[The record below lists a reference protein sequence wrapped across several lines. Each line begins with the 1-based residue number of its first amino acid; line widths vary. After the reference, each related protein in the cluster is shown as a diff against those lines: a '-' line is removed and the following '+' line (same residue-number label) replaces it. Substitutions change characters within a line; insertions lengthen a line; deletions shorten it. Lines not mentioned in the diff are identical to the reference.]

1 MPTKRRFEIAELFP
15 QPKIIE
21 LGEGISELATDVRLA
36 TINVWPIQRKALRSI
51 LTLAG
56 VRVVANKKKYVVTA
70 TVRDPAEDPKAF
82 DLRKVPEALRHD
94 YYELRIQDSEV
105 FIDAPYQEG
114 MVWAAQTL
122 GLLFKMMF
130 NGLAVPNLTI
140 RDWPSLPMRGVK
152 MDACCATDRMDLNA
166 WKQAIDIYSTFK
178 LNLLGV
184 GIYDCLPGTR
194 LPEADKPGEF
204 LFPTVSDPPSNN
216 DPHSETRYRYFN
228 VKYDRWYDKTEASLM
243 FQEDFFGDV
252 VTYAKERG
260 MVVFPVFNILGAN
273 TLLPRLIPA
282 ISARNAKGKPTGAGL
297 CMAGG
302 AARDALAKYL
312 EAFMEKYFPD
322 GVEYFHIGTLASLK
336 DESPCQCAK
345 CKATARPKLLA
356 EYLEF
361 LVECLTAHGVGKV
374 IMGANLLFPKTGFA
388 ASALGLLLKKAALK
402 GKLVIDWCVTVGG
415 QPCEAPKVADAAKQK
430 LESWAGPVGSAS
442 IQELYHDSRKELDAG
457 IAAAVKDKLSC
468 VLANVQYDPIFLD
481 HYALL
486 GVRGWENTDPKLDTT
501 DALRERWA
509 SLNWYAYAEDVD
521 KELDALD
528 RLCANPV
535 YQLCLPSRYIGGAG
549 KPKPYPA
556 AALEALAKDKK
567 ATDVLQDVSREAGDL
582 MAAISRRLERVAWAE
597 PLKTALQSMLGCAQR
612 LQIDADVFG
621 LMLEARRLA
630 AAKTPAA
637 KLQKALA
644 DGVTRLTG
652 QLQVIEGSMPDCLLW
667 LTMQQLGCYKLFLER
682 LIGALK
688 AKTAPAK
695 LCWEIP
701 MNWEVP
707 EDK

>member
-70 TVRDPAEDPKAF
+70 TVRDPQECPKAF
-82 DLRKVPEALRHD
+82 DLRKVPEALRRD

-166 WKQAIDIYSTFK
+166 WKQAIDVFSTFK

-184 GIYDCLPGTR
+184 GVYDCLPDMR
-194 LPEADKPGEF
+194 LPEAGRPGEF
-204 LFPTVSDPPSNN
+204 LFPTVSDPASDN

-228 VKYDRWYDKTEASLM
+228 VKYDRWYDKTEPGLM
-243 FQEDFFGDV
+243 FQEDFFEDV
-252 VTYAKERG
+252 VTYARERG
-260 MVVFPVFNILGAN
+260 MVVFPVFNILGSN
-273 TLLPRLIPA
+273 TLLPRLLPA
-282 ISARNAKGKPTGAGL
+282 VSARNAKGKPTGAGL
-297 CMAGG
+297 CLSAP

-312 EAFMEKYFPD
+312 QAFMEKYFPD

-336 DESPCQCAK
+336 NETPCQCAK
-345 CKATARPKLLA
+345 CKAAAQPKLLA
-356 EYLEF
+356 EYLGF
-361 LVECLTAHGVGKV
+361 LVEWLTAHGVGKV
-374 IMGANLLFPKTGFA
+374 VIGANLLFPKTGFA

-402 GKLVIDWCVTVGG
+402 SKLVIDWCATAGG
-415 QPCEAPKVADAAKQK
+415 RPCEAPRVAEAAKQK
-430 LESWAGPVGSAS
+430 LESWAGPVGS
-442 IQELYHDSRKELDAG
+442 IGLQEVYHDSRKALDAG
-457 IAAAVKDKLSC
+457 IAAAVKDKLGC
-468 VLANVQYDPIFLD
+468 VLANVQYDPVYLD

-486 GVRGWENTDPKLDTT
+486 GVRTWEETDPKLDTT
-501 DALRERWA
+501 DTLRERWA
-509 SLNWYAYAEDVD
+509 ALNWYAYADEVD
-521 KELDALD
+521 GELDAID

-535 YQLCLPSRYIGGAG
+535 YQLCLPSRYLCVSG

-567 ATDVLQDVSREAGDL
+567 AADTLRDLSREAGDI

-612 LQIDADVFG
+612 VQIDADTFC
-621 LMLEARRLA
+621 LMLETRRLA

-644 DGVTRLTG
+644 DGLTRLTG

-667 LTMQQLGCYKLFLER
+667 LSMQQLGCYKLLLER
-682 LIGALK
+682 LLAQLK
-688 AKTAPAK
+688 AKTPAAK

-701 MNWEVP
+701 LNWEVP